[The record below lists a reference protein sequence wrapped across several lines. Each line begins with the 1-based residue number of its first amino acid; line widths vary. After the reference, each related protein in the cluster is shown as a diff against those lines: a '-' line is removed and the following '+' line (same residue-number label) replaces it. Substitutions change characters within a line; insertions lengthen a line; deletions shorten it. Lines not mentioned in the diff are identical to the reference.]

1 MLQFSLNFVKL
12 GDEWS
17 AAVKRNVPCTISVSL
32 KCSFYGS
39 FSSIS
44 LGEGR
49 VLELGKHRNWFFTTS
64 QVFKS
69 KIPWEMLAAVV
80 FIKLPGPHC
89 ILGVFQDL
97 VFRL

>member
-1 MLQFSLNFVKL
+1 MECCCEKKCTVYYFCIIKMQFLWFFL
-12 GDEWS
+12 LYFF
-17 AAVKRNVPCTISVSL
+17 R
-32 KCSFYGS
+32 
-39 FSSIS
+39 
-44 LGEGR
+44 GR